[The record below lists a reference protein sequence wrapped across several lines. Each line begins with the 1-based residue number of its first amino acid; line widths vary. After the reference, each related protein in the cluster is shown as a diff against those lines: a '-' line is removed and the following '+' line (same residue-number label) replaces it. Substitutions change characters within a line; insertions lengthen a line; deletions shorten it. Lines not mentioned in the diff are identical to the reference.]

1 MQRKQGGDAF
11 HLPDYSIRRATFVTS
26 TLIFCTILSLITS
39 SCRAAS
45 TSHFSTRTGNGGAFQ
60 KTQVASTSGISVQ
73 GHSSEASATATTSLA
88 ASGNQLI
95 NVPYFTTAVPFNQTA
110 IFWFG
115 DVTSTDTY
123 TDVRIGYNSS
133 ELYIDLQIVDHYLWY
148 DPTTSSPDVTKG
160 DNATIY
166 LNTTANGSGVLD
178 RSYKFQAEFNGYI
191 QRTNYQKAYTGK
203 GTAWTVATIPFTAVY
218 GWRGKGING
227 PEDSGWSMTY
237 GIPFASL
244 GIVGPPSRGT
254 LWKLA
259 IKVHNQDD
267 AADTPLPD
275 KWWPASASELIPSS
289 WGQIGFGI
297 PTYQSPKTSRTTTY
311 TIRNKLNNQVVTDG
325 MVGGSLSCGN
335 RGLNRW
341 TQWGIQSHPGAAQ
354 INIQDESDISDW
366 NCF

>member
-160 DNATIY
+160 D
-166 LNTTANGSGVLD
+166 SLD
-178 RSYKFQAEFNGYI
+178 RCHHPLYSSLWMA
-191 QRTNYQKAYTGK
+191 GK
-203 GTAWTVATIPFTAVY
+203 G
-218 GWRGKGING
+218 
-227 PEDSGWSMTY
+227 
-237 GIPFASL
+237 
-244 GIVGPPSRGT
+244 
-254 LWKLA
+254 
-259 IKVHNQDD
+259 
-267 AADTPLPD
+267 D
-275 KWWPASASELIPSS
+275 KW
-289 WGQIGFGI
+289 
-297 PTYQSPKTSRTTTY
+297 T
-311 TIRNKLNNQVVTDG
+311 
-325 MVGGSLSCGN
+325 
-335 RGLNRW
+335 RGLWLVDDLWYSFCFAWHRW
-341 TQWGIQSHPGAAQ
+341 RSP
-354 INIQDESDISDW
+354 
-366 NCF
+366 